1 MGYDSLMLGL
11 RKALAKTKELIEENK
26 NSKYKKSYFIAC
38 HNTITNLIKFL
49 KTGNVGNSREEKNE
63 FLKNADRFA
72 KRALMYGYL
81 TIGENY
87 RVPWFVSEILT
98 EEVIEQYKNKYIDIP
113 EYTGTINRFSKE
125 DDEDT
130 SQDYVAMP
138 NNDLDIDIKP
148 DAEVQKAVRQHILK
162 ATIEGWKDE
171 SDIADFYSGNHS
183 KLIKKGYTIGQLQS
197 RANKDSYK
205 FNFNQPIMKPKIWN
219 RLEIRTQPEVVDILR
234 TGTEDEIMDLVIT
247 KRFRPNILCKK
258 AEELGVYDRLPE
270 AIKDPDALR
279 KFTQKFQQEI
289 MQRRS
294 SKQVQE
300 AVEFLKKKGY
310 KIL

>member
-1 MGYDSLMLGL
+1 
-11 RKALAKTKELIEENK
+11 
-26 NSKYKKSYFIAC
+26 
-38 HNTITNLIKFL
+38 
-49 KTGNVGNSREEKNE
+49 
-63 FLKNADRFA
+63 
-72 KRALMYGYL
+72 
-81 TIGENY
+81 
-87 RVPWFVSEILT
+87 
-98 EEVIEQYKNKYIDIP
+98 
-113 EYTGTINRFSKE
+113 
-125 DDEDT
+125 
-130 SQDYVAMP
+130 
-138 NNDLDIDIKP
+138 
-148 DAEVQKAVRQHILK
+148 
-162 ATIEGWKDE
+162 
-171 SDIADFYSGNHS
+171 
-183 KLIKKGYTIGQLQS
+183 
-197 RANKDSYK
+197 
-205 FNFNQPIMKPKIWN
+205 MKPKIWN

-247 KRFRPNILCKK
+247 KRFRPNVLCKK